1 MRLQIIC
8 ISFALQSSIKVERSR
23 EEDTEEKKGEE
34 SALLFKALLAI
45 DAGTIK
51 HFHSPYQIKVWR
63 MWKIKHKGLKDSD
76 SEDDK
81 PQEVSKSKDPLL
93 PEETTSSVSLL
104 ATKVQGASLKGWKE
118 VTSLFNKDDEHKLL
132 TDSEPKWTTVK
143 LKEEVKM
150 EKKSS
155 FWDSLGIKQNSA
167 SKIPT
172 EDEGWNPQ
180 VMVENPCSSLT
191 DANAWSDWTS
201 ETSGSSKYTSLDNEA
216 NTSGSRWSIM
226 TAGKLPG
233 MRRRS
238 KGNLTDCWEEPE

>member
-1 MRLQIIC
+1 M
-8 ISFALQSSIKVERSR
+8 
-23 EEDTEEKKGEE
+23 
-34 SALLFKALLAI
+34 
-45 DAGTIK
+45 
-51 HFHSPYQIKVWR
+51 WR
-63 MWKIKHKGLKDSD
+63 NKHKGLKDSD

-93 PEETTSSVSLL
+93 PEETTSSVSQL

-132 TDSEPKWTTVK
+132 TDSEPKWCLQNRTFASSCAVGCKWLPPHILRKQKFPPGTTVK

-172 EDEGWNPQ
+172 EDEVWDPQ
-180 VMVENPCSSLT
+180 VKVENPCSGLT
-191 DANAWSDWTS
+191 DSSTWSDWAS
-201 ETSGSSKYTSLDNEA
+201 ETCGSSKYTSLDSET
-216 NTSGSRWSIM
+216 NTGGSKWSIM

-233 MRRRS
+233 IRRRS
-238 KGNLTDCWEEPE
+238 KGNLTDCWEEIE